1 MHDGLVHV
9 DHAVAALLVVA
20 EVVAAE
26 VEEAGIGN
34 GLLRRALAGSSAA
47 SAMKG
52 LKVEPGG

>member
-1 MHDGLVHV
+1 VT
-9 DHAVAALLVVA
+9 ALLVVA
-20 EVVAAE
+20 ELVAAE

-34 GLLRRALAGSSAA
+34 GLAGVRLPVSSAA

>member
-1 MHDGLVHV
+1 MPCPPFLSSRK
-9 DHAVAALLVVA
+9 
-20 EVVAAE
+20 VVAAE

-34 GLLRRALAGSSAA
+34 ACCGVRLPVSSAA